1 MATRREVLN
10 MLCSAARECYD
21 DVEARQIAEM
31 ILMAKGAISRN
42 DILVEPNM
50 EVQIYD
56 LDAVIAQL
64 KSWQPVQYII
74 GSAEFM
80 DMELAVSES
89 VLIPR
94 PETEELV
101 MWVAEDAASG
111 SRILDVGT
119 GSGCIAI
126 GVARSVSGARVS
138 AIDISDAALDVAR
151 RNGAK
156 YAPEVEFLRG
166 DALADFDKLFTE
178 KFDAVVSNPPY
189 IPSKDIAM
197 MRPNVV
203 DYEPHLAL
211 FVPDDDPLLFY
222 RAIARTSRALLHADG
237 RLYFEIYESLVAEM
251 CEMLRAEGYVD
262 IAVREDFRGKARMI
276 CARRG

>member
-1 MATRREVLN
+1 

-21 DVEARQIAEM
+21 DIEARQIAEM

-94 PETEELV
+94 PETEEMV

-126 GVARSVSGARVS
+126 GVARSVAGARVS
-138 AIDISDAALDVAR
+138 AIDISDAALNVAR

-262 IAVREDFRGKARMI
+262 IAVREDFRGKPRMI